1 MIIFPA
7 IDIYE
12 NKVVRLYKGN
22 YDEMTTY
29 SDDPVSVAKAFKGMG
44 ATHLHV
50 VDLEGAKKGTTS
62 SIDTISKIAY
72 ETGLFIEIGG
82 GIRTMDAVKRYK
94 DADVS
99 RVIIGTAAVK
109 DEPFLLSALDR
120 YGELVAVGADIK
132 DGQIAI
138 KGWIEVVPI
147 TLDDFMTRMQ
157 SFGIRNV
164 VCTDISKDGTLQGA
178 NASLYKELSE
188 KYTLD
193 ITASGGVSSIEDIRV
208 LRSFD
213 LYGAIIGKAYYS
225 GAVSIEEAIE
235 VAK

>member
-29 SDDPVSVAKAFKGMG
+29 SDDPVSVAKAFKEMG

-62 SIDTISKIAY
+62 SITTISKIAY

-82 GIRTMDAVKRYK
+82 GIRTMDAVKSYK
-94 DADVS
+94 DAGVS

-109 DEPFLLSALDR
+109 DEPFLLSALDK

-132 DGQIAI
+132 EGRIAI
-138 KGWIEVVPI
+138 KGWLEVAPI
-147 TLDDFMTRMQ
+147 TLGDFMARMQ
-157 SFGIRNV
+157 SFGIKNV
-164 VCTDISKDGTLQGA
+164 ICTDISKDGTLQGA
-178 NASLYKELSE
+178 NASLYKDLSE
-188 KYTLD
+188 RYTLE

>member
-7 IDIYE
+7 IDIYD

-29 SDDPVSVAKAFKGMG
+29 SDDPVSIAKSFKDMG

-62 SIDTISKIAY
+62 SIATISKIAY

-82 GIRTMDAVKRYK
+82 GIRTMDSVKSYK
-94 DADVS
+94 DAGVS

-120 YGELVAVGADIK
+120 YGDLVSVGADIK
-132 DGQIAI
+132 DGKIAI
-138 KGWIEVVPI
+138 KGWLEVAPV
-147 TLDDFMTRMQ
+147 TLDEFMTKMQ

-164 VCTDISKDGTLQGA
+164 ICTDISKDGTLQGT
-178 NASLYKELSE
+178 NNSLYKDLSE
-188 KYTLD
+188 RYTLD
-193 ITASGGVSSIEDIRV
+193 ITASGGVSSIEDIKV

>member
-29 SDDPVSVAKAFKGMG
+29 SDDPVSVAKAFKEMG

-62 SIDTISKIAY
+62 SITTISKIAY

-82 GIRTMDAVKRYK
+82 GIRTMDGVKDYK
-94 DADVS
+94 DAGVS

-109 DEPFLLSALDR
+109 DEPFLLSALER
-120 YGELVAVGADIK
+120 YGDLVAVGADIK
-132 DGQIAI
+132 EGKIAI
-138 KGWIEVVPI
+138 KGWLEVAPI
-147 TLDDFMTRMQ
+147 TLDDFMTKMQ

-164 VCTDISKDGTLQGA
+164 ICTDISKDGTLQGT
-178 NASLYKELSE
+178 NNSLYKDLSE
-188 KYTLD
+188 RYTLD
-193 ITASGGVSSIEDIRV
+193 VTASGGVSSIEEIKI
-208 LRSFD
+208 LRSLD